1 MNHCIGAN
9 GVPFTD
15 EDVERWTN
23 EAEDGFPNSVL
34 THETPPWRKSEPM
47 ETRSLRVPSAL
58 WSLLEKQAKEH
69 GVTTSEYA
77 RQALAQGLLAD
88 SVISRD

>member
-1 MNHCIGAN
+1 MNHYVGAN

-15 EDVERWTN
+15 EDVERWSKET
-23 EAEDGFPNSVL
+23 ADGFPNSVL
-34 THETPPWRKSEPM
+34 THEVPPWRKSEPM

-69 GVTTSEYA
+69 GVTSSEYA
-77 RQALAQGLLAD
+77 RQALAQGRLANT
-88 SVISRD
+88 